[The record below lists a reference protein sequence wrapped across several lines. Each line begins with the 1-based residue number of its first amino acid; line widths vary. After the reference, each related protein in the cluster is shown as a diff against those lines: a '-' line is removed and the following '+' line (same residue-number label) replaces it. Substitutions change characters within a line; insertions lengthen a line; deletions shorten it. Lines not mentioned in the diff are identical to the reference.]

1 MRQISYTIATKLE
14 SVDTEFE
21 FIVTDLWILDENSAG
36 IYYLRWQVNMKLVRI
51 GINSGIELSVKDLID
66 WPGNI
71 ELLFLY
77 TLNLLIF
84 NILDLYCDKIR
95 VVYY

>member
-51 GINSGIELSVKDLID
+51 GINSGIELSCERLNRLTREYWIIVSIYIISID
-66 WPGNI
+66 
-71 ELLFLY
+71 FQY
-77 TLNLLIF
+77 
-84 NILDLYCDKIR
+84 IR
-95 VVYY
+95 FVLWQN

>member
-51 GINSGIELSVKDLID
+51 GINSGIELSCERFNRLTREYWIIVSI
-66 WPGNI
+66 
-71 ELLFLY
+71 Y
-77 TLNLLIF
+77 LLIF